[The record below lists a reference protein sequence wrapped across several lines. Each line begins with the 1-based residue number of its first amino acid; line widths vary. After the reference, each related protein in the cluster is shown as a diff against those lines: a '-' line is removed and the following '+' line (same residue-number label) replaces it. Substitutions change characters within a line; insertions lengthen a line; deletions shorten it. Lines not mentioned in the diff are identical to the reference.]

1 MGLLLIGAT
10 GSIGRGILPI
20 ISPIFAGIPYL
31 VRGNIMQCVY
41 LEGGCVSTFT
51 LDDFFKGKCPAVR
64 RALLRLTDVLYLA
77 NPRSLSQRKAAML
90 SSYRINFIELARTIS
105 IINKN
110 CKAHIVNLLYAST
123 GSVYSSRCSDLK
135 KECDFVS
142 ADDAYQASKLLGE
155 EICALEN
162 KYSMSRLQCTSLRI
176 FHVFKDYQEKGFI
189 YQLVS
194 RISRGQTI
202 VLEGESGKSITPT
215 SINMIAHSIVDLIK
229 YKGTLPNIIN
239 ICGNL
244 RVSMRELSI
253 KIAEV
258 CNYKLSGF
266 EVIGEDEFL
275 VGDNRLLKGLLRTE
289 TIEKYFD
296 TPISLDSSIC
306 STATMV
312 GTTGNLFRR

>member
-1 MGLLLIGAT
+1 MMHIKPQSSLEKKYV
-10 GSIGRGILPI
+10 PWK
-20 ISPIFAGIPYL
+20 ISTVCQG
-31 VRGNIMQCVY
+31 
-41 LEGGCVSTFT
+41 
-51 LDDFFKGKCPAVR
+51 
-64 RALLRLTDVLYLA
+64 
-77 NPRSLSQRKAAML
+77 
-90 SSYRINFIELARTIS
+90 
-105 IINKN
+105 
-110 CKAHIVNLLYAST
+110 
-123 GSVYSSRCSDLK
+123 YS
-135 KECDFVS
+135 
-142 ADDAYQASKLLGE
+142 
-155 EICALEN
+155 
-162 KYSMSRLQCTSLRI
+162 TSLRI

-229 YKGTLPNIIN
+229 YKGTLPNVIN

-296 TPISLDSSIC
+296 TPISLDGLY
-306 STATMV
+306 V
-312 GTTGNLFRR
+312 VPLRWWGQQNLFRR